1 MKKII
6 TLTFAVFCLA
16 LLPMSAQKNK
26 GTDNFKY
33 HKATEIIEND
43 GDPEEARRLLDE
55 NIEENPSH
63 IPSYLVLAL
72 MDRVDEDYSS
82 ALKLIE
88 AALKNNHKKSEVSDN
103 KLYWWKAIIY
113 EEMRDLERAIPVME
127 KVVKTA
133 RKQKDESLYN
143 MLENLAQ
150 LYYETERYDDSDRI
164 YNEMI
169 KLDEASQL
177 PFVGLARNMYKR
189 GEYENA
195 LRILDDC
202 AKLDKNYYEIYRHQ
216 MLVYEGMKDY
226 KKMIDAMMALYD
238 KSEDTDYISLSR
250 LRKDFRYSVAVLK
263 ERIASE
269 TDNALWR
276 LVLAD
281 LYGESHKHSDA
292 LAQLDGLI
300 DEYGNEVPLLEDRA
314 RSYDGLGLT
323 DLALADMN
331 KVLEI
336 CHDKDRPYYH
346 GLRGDIL
353 RSAGRYEEAIKDFSA
368 FVDRY
373 PTDAYGYYARGWCKE
388 LSGDLAGAMEDYEE
402 GIAID
407 QDYPY
412 IYLMRGRIYL
422 EKGEQEKARADFETV
437 IAKDTTV
444 SGGSSRHYALHHLG
458 KNDEALEWM
467 NKIIEDDPE
476 DPGNWY
482 DKACLLS
489 LMGELEEAVK
499 ALETSFEKGYRKFPH
514 IENDDDMDPIRD
526 REDFKQ
532 LMNRYKLVLEE
543 EIAKLGKDME
553 TVEEESVS
561 EVSLKKMYGGTYEV
575 PCQVNGLPLKM
586 IFDTGATDVTISSV
600 EASFM
605 FKNGYLSD
613 DDVKGKKSY
622 MTASG
627 DIHEGTVLRLKEVKL
642 GDAVLKNIEASVV
655 HSQKAPLL
663 LGQSVLEK
671 FGTIT
676 IDNVNSKLLIKQ

>member
-1 MKKII
+1 M
-6 TLTFAVFCLA
+6 TLQVMT
-16 LLPMSAQKNK
+16 AQTKSE
-26 GTDNFKY
+26 DNFKF
-33 HKATEIIEND
+33 HKATELLENN
-43 GDPEEARRLLDE
+43 GDVQEARKLLKE
-55 NIEENPSH
+55 NIDENPSH
-63 IPSYLVLAL
+63 IPSYLVLASL
-72 MDRVDEDYSS
+72 DRRDEDYSS
-82 ALKLIE
+82 ALRLIDK
-88 AALKNNHKKSEVSDN
+88 ALKNNSKKSDVTDN
-103 KLYWWKAIIY
+103 TLYWWKAIIY
-113 EEMRDLERAIPVME
+113 EEMDDLERAIPAME
-127 KVVKTA
+127 QVVKTA
-133 RKQKDESLYN
+133 RKQKDENLQS

-150 LYYETERYDDSDRI
+150 MYYDIERYDDSDRI

-169 KLDEASQL
+169 KLDETHQL
-177 PFVGLARNMYKR
+177 PLIGLARNMCKR
-189 GEYENA
+189 GKYEEA
-195 LRILDDC
+195 LRILDEC

-216 MLVYEGMKDY
+216 MLAYDGMKDY
-226 KKMIDAMMALYD
+226 KKMIDAMMTLYD
-238 KSEDTDYISLSR
+238 KSEDTDYISISCFK
-250 LRKDFRYSVAVLK
+250 KDFRYSVAVLK

-276 LVLAD
+276 VVLAD
-281 LYGESHKHSDA
+281 LYESSYQYSEA
-292 LAQLDGLI
+292 LTLIDGLI
-300 DEYGNEVPLLEDRA
+300 EEYGNDESLLDERA
-314 RSYDGLGLT
+314 SYYDELGLT

-331 KVLEI
+331 KILEI
-336 CHDKDRPYYH
+336 CKDKNRPYYH

-353 RSAGRYEEAIKDFSA
+353 RSAGRYEEAVADFTI
-368 FVDRY
+368 FIDRY

-388 LSGDLAGAMEDYEE
+388 LSKDLAGAMEDYED

-407 QDYPY
+407 QEYPY
-412 IYLMRGRIYL
+412 IYLMRGKIHL
-422 EKGEQEKARADFETV
+422 MNGEQEKAQADFETV

-444 SGGSSRHYALHHLG
+444 NGGSCRHYALHHLG
-458 KNDEALEWM
+458 RNDEALAWM
-467 NKIIEDDPE
+467 DKVIEDDPE
-476 DPGNWY
+476 NPGNWY

-489 LMGELEEAVK
+489 LMGKLEEAVK
-499 ALETSFEKGYRKFPH
+499 ALETSFEKGYRSFPH

-532 LMNRYKLVLEE
+532 LIQRYKLVLEK
-543 EIAKLGKDME
+543 EIAKLGKDVE
-553 TVEEESVS
+553 TVETESVS
-561 EVSLKKMYGGTYEV
+561 EVALKKMYGGTYEV

-586 IFDTGATDVTISSV
+586 IFDTGAADVTISSV

-605 FKNGYLSD
+605 FKNGYLSG